1 MVSFRELSIHFD
13 ATKGK
18 KQREF
23 ATAVFKSKV
32 KSAQAVLKGFNIR
45 YSDGDRHI
53 LEQEI
58 DLDIE
63 KIEGNTVKVAADF
76 LLRDSSGHID
86 DRFQGWVQCVVIANT

>member
-1 MVSFRELSIHFD
+1 MVSFKELSITFD
-13 ATKGK
+13 STKGK
-18 KQREF
+18 KQREI

-45 YSDGDRHI
+45 YTDGDHHV

-58 DLDIE
+58 DLDIT
-63 KIEGNTVKVAADF
+63 KIVGNTVTVAADF

-86 DRFQGWVQCVVIANT
+86 DRFHGWVQCVVIANT